1 MPAEEKSRNRFSQQ
15 KHNSPQRAEMF
26 SVIVI
31 CSGFTDSVQFFLAP
45 NHNKGHLRQLILY
58 GKDPTVIQR
67 KHNQTTPTSRHTGD
81 SGEEKLVFNR
91 NTCSPE
97 PGSGRGGNLTAEGLR
112 GRRQDQRHT
121 VRTARD

>member
-45 NHNKGHLRQLILY
+45 NHNNGHLRQLILY
-58 GKDPTVIQR
+58 VKTLQR
-67 KHNQTTPTSRHTGD
+67 KHNQTTSRHTGD
-81 SGEEKLVFNR
+81 SGEETLVFNR

-97 PGSGRGGNLTAEGLR
+97 PGSGRGGNLT
-112 GRRQDQRHT
+112 DC
-121 VRTARD
+121 